1 MTVQLVF
8 EVIFRKLLN
17 LFTLEFFML
26 LQKENTLLPS
36 KGVWS
41 REQTILA
48 LFWYYQL
55 PFGRLHARNPSI
67 IIWSEIINRN
77 ANALAMKLVNFASLD
92 PVIIA
97 SGRKGMG
104 NTSTLDKEVWGF
116 YNNKLEFL
124 TNDAELILKQIMG
137 TDDKSLE
144 TILPQLELAETNQSY
159 YGEERQVTI
168 SQRIRQNFFRSTI
181 LSNFEERCCIS
192 GLAEPRLLIASHI
205 VSWVRAPDKRLS
217 PHNGLCL
224 SALYDRAF
232 DRHLMTLNDQLEVQ
246 LSPKLRKIA
255 ETTRLSIG
263 LLEVE
268 GKAITPPIR
277 FGIDMDL
284 LKQHHD
290 HFMELQK

>member
-1 MTVQLVF
+1 MTIHPFF

-17 LFTLEFFML
+17 LFMREFFML
-26 LQKENTLLPS
+26 LQNKNTLVPS

-55 PFGRLHARNPSI
+55 PFGRLHARNPLI
-67 IIWSEIINRN
+67 IKWSEIINRN

-104 NTSTLDKEVWGF
+104 NTSALDKEIWGF

-124 TNDAELILKQIMG
+124 TNDAEVLLKQITG
-137 TDDKSLE
+137 VDDKSLDI
-144 TILPQLELAETNQSY
+144 ILPQLELAEANKDYS
-159 YGEERQVTI
+159 GEERQVTI

-192 GLAEPRLLIASHI
+192 GLSEPRLLIASHI
-205 VSWVRAPDKRLS
+205 VSWVQAPDKRLS

-232 DRHLMTLNDQLEVQ
+232 DRHLLTLNDHLEVR
-246 LSPKLRKIA
+246 LAPKLRKIS

-268 GKAITPPIR
+268 GQVITPPIR

-284 LKQHHD
+284 LKQHYD
-290 HFMELQK
+290 RFMKLQK

>member
-1 MTVQLVF
+1 MQ
-8 EVIFRKLLN
+8 
-17 LFTLEFFML
+17 
-26 LQKENTLLPS
+26 QS
-36 KGVWS
+36 
-41 REQTILA
+41 
-48 LFWYYQL
+48 
-55 PFGRLHARNPSI
+55 H
-67 IIWSEIINRN
+67 
-77 ANALAMKLVNFASLD
+77 
-92 PVIIA
+92 
-97 SGRKGMG
+97 
-104 NTSTLDKEVWGF
+104 
-116 YNNKLEFL
+116 NKLEFL
-124 TNDAELILKQIMG
+124 TNDAEVLLKQIIG
-137 TDDKSLE
+137 ADDKSLDI
-144 TILPQLELAETNQSY
+144 ILPQLELAETNKNY

-232 DRHLMTLNDQLEVQ
+232 DRHLLTLNDQLEVR

-268 GKAITPPIR
+268 GQAITPPIR

-290 HFMELQK
+290 RFMELQK

>member
-1 MTVQLVF
+1 M
-8 EVIFRKLLN
+8 LLN
-17 LFTLEFFML
+17 YDSVS
-26 LQKENTLLPS
+26 LPS

-55 PFGRLHARNPSI
+55 PFGRLHARNRLI
-67 IIWSEIINRN
+67 IKWSEIINRN

-104 NTSTLDKEVWGF
+104 NTSALDKEIWGF

-124 TNDAELILKQIMG
+124 TNDAEILLKQIIG
-137 TDDKSLE
+137 SDEKSLDI
-144 TILPQLELAETNQSY
+144 ILPQLELAETNKNY

-181 LSNFEERCCIS
+181 LSNFEERCCVS

-205 VSWVRAPDKRLS
+205 VSWVQAPDKRLS

-232 DRHLMTLNDQLEVQ
+232 DRHLLTLNDHLEVKI
-246 LSPKLRKIA
+246 SPKLRKIA

-268 GKAITPPIR
+268 GQAIKPPIR

-284 LKQHHD
+284 LKQHYD
-290 HFMELQK
+290 YFMELQK